1 MLFLPRNVVDTQELA
16 ARMAAALPN
25 YSAEEMRTILATR
38 NKVIQQSL
46 INGEQ
51 VTEEGNCTY
60 TLSFTARLNNPDDP
74 APPIEECL
82 QVRVHASP
90 PFTAG
95 VCHSGKLEQL
105 AQDKKLPLINRA
117 KDTLFKLENVLN
129 PNSVLQLTGED
140 LYFDAEQGTGECVIE
155 GTESGRA
162 VQSRLNLVSNSTIM
176 LMPDI
181 PTQSNPWN
189 NEYTMSVTTR
199 YTPHGTPRTGIYE
212 RMLRTPLVIAT
223 LEPGQATGILTGAAE
238 VPYVQVVG
246 GTTSGEATLR
256 IQVLLD
262 VPADCLRFN
271 LLDMTEGGAAGAVTT
286 VTANGDITLQGF
298 AGSPVT
304 TLDIRVLEYA
314 ALKEMLRNNYN
325 CRLVDVL
332 VVQ

>member
-1 MLFLPRNVVDTQELA
+1 
-16 ARMAAALPN
+16 
-25 YSAEEMRTILATR
+25 
-38 NKVIQQSL
+38 
-46 INGEQ
+46 
-51 VTEEGNCTY
+51 
-60 TLSFTARLNNPDDP
+60 
-74 APPIEECL
+74 L
-82 QVRVHASP
+82 QVRVYASP
-90 PFTAG
+90 PFAAE
-95 VCHSGKLEQL
+95 VRHSGKLEQL
-105 AQDKKLPLINRA
+105 ARDKKLPLINRV

-129 PNSVLQLTGED
+129 PNSVLQLTGDD
-140 LYFDAEQGTGECVIE
+140 LYFDAEQGTGECVLE
-155 GTESGRA
+155 GTESGRS
-162 VQSRLNLVSNSTIM
+162 VQSRLNLVSNTTIM

-212 RMLRTPLVIAT
+212 RMLRTPLVIQNFG
-223 LEPGQATGILTGAAE
+223 PGIEIGILTGAEDTA
-238 VPYVQVVG
+238 YVSVTG
-246 GTTSGEATLR
+246 GTASGEATLR

-271 LLDMTEGGAAGAVTT
+271 LLDMTEGGAAGAAIT